1 MNIIAASQ
9 TRNIIQIPRN
19 IFFVLSSLI
28 TPIIGIAMIPINQQ
42 NITRYHVHFIISTVF
57 FHISFS
63 LYGAY
68 VRKLFGVF
76 TEKYNKAALRLR
88 LMTSMNFISVAF
100 LKEFFTNIHSNIRMI
115 IAKNV

>member
-57 FHISFS
+57 FHISFN
-63 LYGAY
+63 LRGVY
-68 VRKLFGVF
+68 VQKLLTVLD
-76 TEKYNKAALRLR
+76 EKYNQ
-88 LMTSMNFISVAF
+88 AF
-100 LKEFFTNIHSNIRMI
+100 
-115 IAKNV
+115 